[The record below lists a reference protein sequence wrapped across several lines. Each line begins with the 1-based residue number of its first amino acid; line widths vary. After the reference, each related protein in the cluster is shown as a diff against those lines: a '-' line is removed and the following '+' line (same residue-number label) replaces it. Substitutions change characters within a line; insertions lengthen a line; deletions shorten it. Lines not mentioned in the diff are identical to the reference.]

1 MVSDKEASVLW
12 THHEET
18 KELPGERDNASSNAK
33 CTQARRTTWM
43 DNMNTWT
50 GLPLEESIKMTED
63 RDKWRK

>member
-1 MVSDKEASVLW
+1 MASDKEASVLW

-50 GLPLEESIKMTED
+50 GLPLEESIRMTED